1 MDGSLAEFL
10 VETTALG
17 NPQFTREKHWELWG
31 SMRKGISLAWQM
43 ALDMYDWLVTH
54 IHTHIYTYTY
64 IHIYILIILLI
75 ISIGFN
81 WAQDGTHMDI
91 TRFLTRKWL

>member
-64 IHIYILIILLI
+64 IHIYIYFNYIINYI
-75 ISIGFN
+75 N
-81 WAQDGTHMDI
+81 WIQLGSGWDTHGYN
-91 TRFLTRKWL
+91 TFF